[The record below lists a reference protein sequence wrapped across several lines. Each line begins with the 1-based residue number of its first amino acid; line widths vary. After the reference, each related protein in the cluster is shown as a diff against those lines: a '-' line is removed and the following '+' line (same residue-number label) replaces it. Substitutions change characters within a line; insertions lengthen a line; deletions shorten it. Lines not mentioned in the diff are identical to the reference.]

1 MERKYPNLYQRARL
15 STGMSQER
23 AAELLGLSPESL
35 KQYEGGKT
43 VPKDETVA
51 KMVEVYHLPW
61 LALEHAQATD
71 TLGVMPEVTPRPL
84 PMASIALR
92 NRLQD
97 ATGRLDALL
106 RIAED
111 GVIDEA
117 ERPEFDDIVLELRDT
132 MAAIYQVIYS
142 GAKKER
148 PEAAT
153 SERSGEKCVVLDQPL
168 DVSIIA
174 QGPRCTQ
181 ALIFAGKGAYPC
193 DRLGN
198 VFMVVGVATVAA
210 IPLRIVDRMER

>member
-1 MERKYPNLYQRARL
+1 MDKRCPNLYQRARL

-23 AAELLGLSPESL
+23 AAELLGLSVESL

-51 KMVEVYHLPW
+51 KMVEVYRLPW

-92 NRLQD
+92 NRLHD

-111 GVIDEA
+111 GIIDDT
-117 ERPEFDDIVLELRDT
+117 ERPEFDDIVSELRET
-132 MAAIYQVIYS
+132 MTAIYQVIYS
-142 GAKKER
+142 GAETKKER

-153 SERSGEKCVVLDQPL
+153 SRRSGDRGSVKSTYGYLDYNTDPQRIASPNL
-168 DVSIIA
+168 SRRGGVS
-174 QGPRCTQ
+174 
-181 ALIFAGKGAYPC
+181 L
-193 DRLGN
+193 
-198 VFMVVGVATVAA
+198 
-210 IPLRIVDRMER
+210 

>member
-1 MERKYPNLYQRARL
+1 MDKKCPNLYQRARL
-15 STGMSQER
+15 STGLTQER

-117 ERPEFDDIVLELRDT
+117 ERPEFDSIVVELRET

-142 GAKKER
+142 GAETKKER
-148 PEAAT
+148 PDTGMSKRSKGCGLVKST
-153 SERSGEKCVVLDQPL
+153 SAYLDYNTDPQRVASPNL
-168 DVSIIA
+168 SRRGGVS
-174 QGPRCTQ
+174 
-181 ALIFAGKGAYPC
+181 L
-193 DRLGN
+193 
-198 VFMVVGVATVAA
+198 
-210 IPLRIVDRMER
+210 

>member
-71 TLGVMPEVTPRPL
+71 RLGVMPEVTPRPL

-111 GVIDEA
+111 GVIDDT
-117 ERPEFDDIVLELRDT
+117 ERPEFDSIVVELRET

-142 GAKKER
+142 GAGIKRDR
-148 PEAAT
+148 PDVGT
-153 SERSGEKCVVLDQPL
+153 SERPKSGSVVMDFSQNHYTTQPA
-168 DVSIIA
+168 D
-174 QGPRCTQ
+174 
-181 ALIFAGKGAYPC
+181 FA
-193 DRLGN
+193 RGN
-198 VFMVVGVATVAA
+198 FTRTGGG
-210 IPLRIVDRMER
+210 LL

>member
-71 TLGVMPEVTPRPL
+71 RLGVMPEVTPRPL

-111 GVIDEA
+111 GVIDDT
-117 ERPEFDDIVLELRDT
+117 ERPEFDSIVVELRET

-142 GAKKER
+142 GAGIKRDR
-148 PEAAT
+148 PDVGT
-153 SERSGEKCVVLDQPL
+153 SERPKSGSVVMDFSQNHYITQPA
-168 DVSIIA
+168 D
-174 QGPRCTQ
+174 
-181 ALIFAGKGAYPC
+181 FA
-193 DRLGN
+193 RGN
-198 VFMVVGVATVAA
+198 FTRTGGG
-210 IPLRIVDRMER
+210 LL

>member
-71 TLGVMPEVTPRPL
+71 RLGVMPEVTPRPL

-117 ERPEFDDIVLELRDT
+117 ERPEFDSIVVELRET

-142 GAKKER
+142 GAGIKRDR
-148 PEAAT
+148 PDVGT
-153 SERSGEKCVVLDQPL
+153 SERPKSGSVVMDFSQNHYTTQPA
-168 DVSIIA
+168 D
-174 QGPRCTQ
+174 
-181 ALIFAGKGAYPC
+181 FA
-193 DRLGN
+193 RGN
-198 VFMVVGVATVAA
+198 FTRTGGG
-210 IPLRIVDRMER
+210 LL

>member
-15 STGMSQER
+15 STGLTQER

-111 GVIDEA
+111 GVIDET
-117 ERPEFDDIVLELRDT
+117 ERPEFDSIVAELRET

-142 GAKKER
+142 GAETKKER
-148 PEAAT
+148 PDTGMSKRSKGCGLVKST
-153 SERSGEKCVVLDQPL
+153 SAYLDYNTDPQRVASPNL
-168 DVSIIA
+168 SRRGGVS
-174 QGPRCTQ
+174 
-181 ALIFAGKGAYPC
+181 L
-193 DRLGN
+193 
-198 VFMVVGVATVAA
+198 
-210 IPLRIVDRMER
+210 

>member
-1 MERKYPNLYQRARL
+1 MDKKCPNLYQRARL

-51 KMVEVYHLPW
+51 RMVEAYSCPW

-71 TLGVMPEVTPRPL
+71 TLGVVPEVTPRPL

-117 ERPEFDDIVLELRDT
+117 ERPEFDSIVVELRET

-142 GAKKER
+142 GAETKKER
-148 PEAAT
+148 PDTGMSKRSKGCGLVKST
-153 SERSGEKCVVLDQPL
+153 SVYLDYNTDPQRVASPNL
-168 DVSIIA
+168 SRRGGVS
-174 QGPRCTQ
+174 
-181 ALIFAGKGAYPC
+181 L
-193 DRLGN
+193 
-198 VFMVVGVATVAA
+198 
-210 IPLRIVDRMER
+210 

>member
-1 MERKYPNLYQRARL
+1 MERNLYQRARL

-71 TLGVMPEVTPRPL
+71 RLGVMPEVTPRPL

-111 GVIDEA
+111 GIIDDT
-117 ERPEFDDIVLELRDT
+117 ERPEFDSIVVELRET
-132 MAAIYQVIYS
+132 MGAIYQVIYS
-142 GAKKER
+142 GADTKRDR
-148 PEAAT
+148 PDVGT
-153 SERSGEKCVVLDQPL
+153 SERSKSGSVVMDFSQNHYTTQPTDL
-168 DVSIIA
+168 A
-174 QGPRCTQ
+174 R
-181 ALIFAGKGAYPC
+181 
-193 DRLGN
+193 GN
-198 VFMVVGVATVAA
+198 FTRTGGV
-210 IPLRIVDRMER
+210 LL

>member
-92 NRLQD
+92 NRLHD

-111 GVIDEA
+111 GVIDDA
-117 ERPEFDDIVLELRDT
+117 ERPEFDSIVAELRET
-132 MAAIYQVIYS
+132 MGAIYQVIYS
-142 GAKKER
+142 GEDAKRDR
-148 PEAAT
+148 PDGGT
-153 SERSGEKCVVLDQPL
+153 SERPKLGSVVR
-168 DVSIIA
+168 DVS
-174 QGPRCTQ
+174 QGYCTTRPTDL
-181 ALIFAGKGAYPC
+181 A
-193 DRLGN
+193 RGN
-198 VFMVVGVATVAA
+198 FTRTGGG
-210 IPLRIVDRMER
+210 LL

>member
-1 MERKYPNLYQRARL
+1 MDKKCPNLYQRARL

-23 AAELLGLSPESL
+23 AAELLGLSVESL

-43 VPKDETVA
+43 VPKDETLA
-51 KMVEVYHLPW
+51 KMVEAYSCPW

-117 ERPEFDDIVLELRDT
+117 ERPEFDSIVVELRET

-148 PEAAT
+148 PAT
-153 SERSGEKCVVLDQPL
+153 GMSKRSRGVECGSVQSTSGYVDYSTDPHR
-168 DVSIIA
+168 VARPSF
-174 QGPRCTQ
+174 PRR
-181 ALIFAGKGAYPC
+181 GGAS
-193 DRLGN
+193 L
-198 VFMVVGVATVAA
+198 
-210 IPLRIVDRMER
+210 

>member
-1 MERKYPNLYQRARL
+1 MDKKCPNLYQRARL

-51 KMVEVYHLPW
+51 KMVEAYSCPW

-71 TLGVMPEVTPRPL
+71 TLGVVPEVTPRPL

-117 ERPEFDDIVLELRDT
+117 ERPEFDSIVVELRET

-142 GAKKER
+142 GAETKKER
-148 PEAAT
+148 PDTGMSKRSKGCGLVKST
-153 SERSGEKCVVLDQPL
+153 SAYLDYNTDPQRVASPNL
-168 DVSIIA
+168 SRRGGVS
-174 QGPRCTQ
+174 
-181 ALIFAGKGAYPC
+181 L
-193 DRLGN
+193 
-198 VFMVVGVATVAA
+198 
-210 IPLRIVDRMER
+210 

>member
-1 MERKYPNLYQRARL
+1 MDKKCPNLYQRARL
-15 STGMSQER
+15 SAGLTQER
-23 AAELLGLSPESL
+23 AAELLNLSPESL
-35 KQYEGGKT
+35 KQYEGGRRI
-43 VPKDETVA
+43 PPDETVA
-51 KMVEVYHLPW
+51 RMVEAYRCPW

-71 TLGVMPEVTPRPL
+71 RLGVLPKAEPRPL

-117 ERPEFDDIVLELRDT
+117 ERPEFDSIVVELRET

-153 SERSGEKCVVLDQPL
+153 SERSGEKVCGLGKTTVGCINYSTRSTTHASPNFRREGG
-168 DVSIIA
+168 VS
-174 QGPRCTQ
+174 
-181 ALIFAGKGAYPC
+181 L
-193 DRLGN
+193 
-198 VFMVVGVATVAA
+198 
-210 IPLRIVDRMER
+210 

>member
-1 MERKYPNLYQRARL
+1 MDKKCPNLYQRARL

-51 KMVEVYHLPW
+51 KMVEVYSCPW

-71 TLGVMPEVTPRPL
+71 TLGVVPEVTPRPL

-117 ERPEFDDIVLELRDT
+117 ERPEFDSIVVELRET

-142 GAKKER
+142 GAGIKRDR
-148 PEAAT
+148 PDVGT
-153 SERSGEKCVVLDQPL
+153 SERPKSGSVVMDFSQNHYTTQPA
-168 DVSIIA
+168 D
-174 QGPRCTQ
+174 
-181 ALIFAGKGAYPC
+181 FA
-193 DRLGN
+193 RGN
-198 VFMVVGVATVAA
+198 FTRTGGG
-210 IPLRIVDRMER
+210 LL

>member
-1 MERKYPNLYQRARL
+1 MDKRCPNLYQRARL
-15 STGMSQER
+15 STGMTQER

-51 KMVEVYHLPW
+51 KMVEVYSCPW

-71 TLGVMPEVTPRPL
+71 TLGVVPEVTPRPL

-117 ERPEFDDIVLELRDT
+117 ERPEFDSIVVELRET

-142 GAKKER
+142 GAETKKER
-148 PEAAT
+148 PDTGMSKRSKGCGLVKST
-153 SERSGEKCVVLDQPL
+153 SAYLDYNTDPQRVASPNL
-168 DVSIIA
+168 SRRGGVS
-174 QGPRCTQ
+174 
-181 ALIFAGKGAYPC
+181 L
-193 DRLGN
+193 
-198 VFMVVGVATVAA
+198 
-210 IPLRIVDRMER
+210 